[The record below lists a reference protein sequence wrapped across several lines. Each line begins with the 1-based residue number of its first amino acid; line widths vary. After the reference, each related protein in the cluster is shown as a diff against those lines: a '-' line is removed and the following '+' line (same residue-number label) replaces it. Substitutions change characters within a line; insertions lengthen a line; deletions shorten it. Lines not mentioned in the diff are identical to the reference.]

1 VLDLNVIEPL
11 RRATPLPI
19 IVDPSHATGDWT
31 LVAPMSRAAV
41 ASGAQGLLVEVVEDG
56 VDRACVKCDGHQG
69 VPPRLLRSIVSE
81 ARGIVDATR
90 PRVPGRTMSVG
101 EAYGER

>member
-1 VLDLNVIEPL
+1 M
-11 RRATPLPI
+11 PI

-56 VDRACVKCDGHQG
+56 ADRDLVKCDGRQG
-69 VPPRLLRSIVSE
+69 VPPQLLQSIVRE
-81 ARGIVDATR
+81 VRGIAKAAP
-90 PRVPGRTMSVG
+90 PREGGGPGVVHEVRS
-101 EAYGER
+101 EI